1 MRGRLWTVDC
11 ERGDATAGG
20 LALRAWARYDG
31 DKSDDSV
38 QGMIGMA
45 QEIMTSAEAAQYL
58 RLGIDTLKRKAR
70 AGDIP
75 AAKIGRSWRFRKPE
89 LDAWLSVGGDR
100 YERMVDEG
108 LGIVMRERMADPA
121 NEKGMPLEEFLRER
135 GL

>member
-1 MRGRLWTVDC
+1 
-11 ERGDATAGG
+11 
-20 LALRAWARYDG
+20 
-31 DKSDDSV
+31 
-38 QGMIGMA
+38 MA

-108 LGIVMRERMADPA
+108 LGIVMQERMADRA
-121 NEKGMPLEEFLRER
+121 NAKGTSLDDFLRER